1 MKQKLLYIP
10 AIIVLCIFMVI
21 PLLSILVPSIWQD
34 GYPFPKYVE
43 FFITPYNIKILAR
56 TLRISI
62 IVTMLCALLGLPTAY
77 FISGV
82 DKKLKGI
89 LMALTLFPLLTNSV
103 VRSFAW
109 INILGKNGVINNI
122 FLSLGLIEKP
132 LSMLY
137 SEGAIIVGSV
147 YLFLPTMT
155 ISLVGVMDHI
165 ETEVLEAAATLGM
178 NKIKTFVNII
188 VPLSVPGMLIGSVLV
203 FTGTLTAYTTPQL
216 LGGNKNMM
224 LSTFLQQSA
233 LTLGNWNTA
242 GVVAFIMIGIT
253 LLVMKI
259 LNIAAKKLDRRAG
272 GDI

>member
-1 MKQKLLYIP
+1 MKQRLLYIP
-10 AIIVLCIFMVI
+10 AIILLIIFMII
-21 PLLSILVPSIWQD
+21 PLLSILVPGIWQD
-34 GYPFPKYVE
+34 GYPFQKYVE
-43 FFITPYNIKILAR
+43 FFATSYNIRILVR

-62 IVTMLCALLGLPTAY
+62 IVTILCAFLGLPTAY

-82 DKKLKGI
+82 DKKVKGI

-122 FLSLGLIEKP
+122 FLQLGLIEQP

-137 SEGAIIVGSV
+137 TEGAIIVGSI

-178 NKIKTFVNII
+178 NKIRTFLEII
-188 VPLSVPGMLIGSVLV
+188 VPLSVPGMLIGSILV

-242 GVVAFIMIGIT
+242 GVIAFIMIGIT
-253 LLVMKI
+253 LLIMKL
-259 LNIAAKKLDRRAG
+259 LNIAALKLDRRAG

>member
-34 GYPFPKYVE
+34 GYPFQKYVE

-62 IVTMLCALLGLPTAY
+62 IVTILCALLGLPTAY

-242 GVVAFIMIGIT
+242 GVIAFIMIGIT

>member
-10 AIIVLCIFMVI
+10 AILLLLIFMVI
-21 PLLSILVPSIWQD
+21 PLLSVLIPSILGD
-34 GYPFPKYVE
+34 GYPFQKYIE
-43 FFITPYNIKILAR
+43 FFLSSYNIKILVR

-62 IVTMLCALLGLPTAY
+62 IVTILCAFLGLPTAY

-82 DKKLKGI
+82 DKKIKGI

-109 INILGKNGVINNI
+109 INILGKNGVLNNI
-122 FLSLGLIEKP
+122 FLSLNLIDEP

-137 SEGAIIVGSV
+137 TEGAIIVGSV

-165 ETEVLEAAATLGM
+165 EIEVLEAAATLGM
-178 NKIKTFVNII
+178 NKIKTFLQII
-188 VPLSVPGMLIGSVLV
+188 VPLSVPGMLIGSILV

-242 GVVAFIMIGIT
+242 GVIAFIMIGIT
-253 LLVMKI
+253 LLIMK
-259 LNIAAKKLDRRAG
+259 LFNIAALKLDRRAG

>member
-1 MKQKLLYIP
+1 MKQRLLYIP
-10 AIIVLCIFMVI
+10 AIILLIIFMII
-21 PLLSILVPSIWQD
+21 PLLSILVPSIWQN
-34 GYPFPKYVE
+34 GYPFQKYVE
-43 FFITPYNIKILAR
+43 FFATSYNIRILVR

-62 IVTMLCALLGLPTAY
+62 VVTILCAFLGLPTAY

-82 DKKLKGI
+82 DKKVKGI

-122 FLSLGLIEKP
+122 FLQLGLIEQP

-137 SEGAIIVGSV
+137 TEGAIIVGSI

-178 NKIKTFVNII
+178 NKIKTFFEII
-188 VPLSVPGMLIGSVLV
+188 VPLSVPGMLIGSILV

-242 GVVAFIMIGIT
+242 GVIAFIMIGIT
-253 LLVMKI
+253 LLIMKL
-259 LNIAAKKLDRRAG
+259 LNIAALKLDRRAG